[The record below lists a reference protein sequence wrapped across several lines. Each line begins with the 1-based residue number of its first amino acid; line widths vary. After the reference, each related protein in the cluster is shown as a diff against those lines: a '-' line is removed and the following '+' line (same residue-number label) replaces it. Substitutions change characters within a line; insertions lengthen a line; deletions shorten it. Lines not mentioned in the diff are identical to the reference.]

1 MDLIGSLRTHTLL
14 RHDPTECGEDQ
25 WGTEPKFYGLFDHI
39 TGFSAHGDGVH
50 AQHSM
55 VSDGKLIA
63 EVRGDLHACPAVST
77 LVIQQI
83 HLHSEWIVVEP
94 ILSTDN
100 HGETRMASTI

>member
-14 RHDPTECGEDQ
+14 RHHPTECGEDQ
-25 WGTEPKFYGLFDHI
+25 WGTEPTFYGLFDHI
-39 TGFSAHGDGVH
+39 TGFSPHGDGVP

-63 EVRGDLHACPAVST
+63 EVRGDLHAGPAVSAW
-77 LVIQQI
+77 VIQQI
-83 HLHSEWIVVEP
+83 HLYSEWIVVEP

-100 HGETRMASTI
+100 NSETRSASPI